1 MSEFTEDILK
11 EVQTKYRKAISS
23 DKSIEKLIEKIKA
36 SSSYEDAYLYAVK
49 LGEKLGIA
57 LTDTFNSLV
66 NAEGEFDAFYGTTMQ
81 ILEPTL
87 KDLHSDVA
95 KQCVIVQTNKNKK
108 AGMNVKAQ
116 TPKLDMFNV
125 RELARLIVDAETV
138 KIITENINHFSQK
151 TVDDTIQLNA
161 EFMNNLGFKIT
172 VERTYDDVGNHGGED
187 VCNFCKER
195 EGVKTFDSWT
205 DAKGDEIFQ
214 RHAGC
219 ECTIEYSIAGGQK
232 NKIRNYKRKS

>member
-1 MSEFTEDILK
+1 MSEFTDSILK
-11 EVQTKYRKAISS
+11 QVNTDYTQSVKKDSS
-23 DKSIEKLIEKIKA
+23 IKKLVEKLTN
-36 SSSYEDAYLYAVK
+36 STSYEDAYKYAVK

-81 ILEPTL
+81 ILEPML
-87 KDLHSDVA
+87 KALHSDVA
-95 KQCVIVQTNKNKK
+95 KQCAIVQTNKNK
-108 AGMNVKAQ
+108 ASGMNIKAQ
-116 TPKLDMFNV
+116 VPKLDMFNV

-138 KIITENINHFSQK
+138 KVITENINHFSQK
-151 TVDDTIQLNA
+151 TVDDSIQINA
-161 EFMNNLGFKIT
+161 EFMNNLGFKIV
-172 VERTYDDVGNHGGED
+172 VERTYDDVGNHDGKD
-187 VCNFCKER
+187 VCDFCKSR

-219 ECTIEYSIAGGQK
+219 ECTIEYSVGGSQR
-232 NKIRNYKRKS
+232 NKIRNYRRRS

>member
-1 MSEFTEDILK
+1 MSEFTDELLK
-11 EVQTKYRKAISS
+11 EVTTKYLSLVSS
-23 DKSIEKLIEKIKA
+23 DSSIKSLLEKIKA
-36 SSSYEDAYLYAVK
+36 SSNFEDAYLYAVK
-49 LGEKLGIA
+49 LGDKLGVA
-57 LTDTFNSLV
+57 LTQSFERLQNE
-66 NAEGEFDAFYGTTMQ
+66 NGQFDVLYGTAMQ
-81 ILEPTL
+81 VLEPTL
-87 KDLHSDVA
+87 KALHTDVS
-95 KQCVIVQTNKNKK
+95 KQCAIVQTNKNKA
-108 AGMNVKAQ
+108 AGMGVKAQ
-116 TPKLDMFNV
+116 EPTLDLFNV

-138 KIITENINHFSQK
+138 KVITENINHFSQK